1 MPSIQRSNCYGSHRA
16 EPFEIF
22 KRFPEYKDNAKKLFA
37 ESKEF
42 KSICEDYCRC
52 SAALRYWTRS
62 AQDSAAERKQEYA
75 VLLQDLEDELYRVLE
90 DSTQLES

>member
-1 MPSIQRSNCYGSHRA
+1 MAVI
-16 EPFEIF
+16 EPCLFEIF
-22 KRFPEYKDNAKKLFA
+22 MRFPEYKDNTKILFS

-62 AQDSAAERKQEYA
+62 SQDSAVERKQEYA
-75 VLLQDLEDELYRVLE
+75 ALLQDLEDELFKILQ
-90 DSTQLES
+90 DSMQLEP